1 MKREYDVKIHRKEY
15 AVGFF
20 YVLDGAKTKGR
31 SKKLDPMCHGGR
43 NLAFLF
49 RKYLHTSTW
58 SDRLSVRDQQKKN
71 HNKKKYL
78 FGYSKQSK
86 FALGKYDFCNVFS
99 TCNAIILLSLGRNT
113 IWVF

>member
-1 MKREYDVKIHRKEY
+1 MKREYNVKIHRREY

-43 NLAFLF
+43 KLAFLF

-58 SDRLSVRDQQKKN
+58 SDRLSVRDQQKKKITTRKN
-71 HNKKKYL
+71 TCL
-78 FGYSKQSK
+78 GIQSK
-86 FALGKYDFCNVFS
+86 VNLPSGNMIFAMFFLP
-99 TCNAIILLSLGRNT
+99 AMPLSYYL
-113 IWVF
+113 